1 MGLQIGEIV
10 PRKAI
15 EFSELNGRVI
25 AVDAYNAIYQFL
37 STIRQP
43 DGTPLMDSKKR
54 VTSHLSGLFYRNIN
68 LLAEGARL
76 IYVFDGKPPS
86 LKFGTN
92 MIRSER
98 KYEAQEK
105 YEKAKSEEDVEA
117 MGKYAR
123 QNIRLTAEILE
134 SSKELLGAIG
144 IAVVQAPSEGE
155 SQAAAISKHGNAW
168 AVGSQDYDSLL
179 FGAPRLIQNLTMA
192 KTRKTATGVIYISP
206 EVIELENVLNS
217 LQINLDQLICLGILV
232 GTDYN
237 PGGIR
242 GIGQKKALDI
252 VKKYREP
259 YLIFKSV
266 EEKMSMQENQFDWQE
281 IYELFHKPDVIK
293 NAEIDFPKTDEDKV
307 RKILVDE
314 YEFSLER
321 VNSQLEKLH
330 ELREKRKQK
339 TLFTF

>member
-15 EFSELNGRVI
+15 EFSQLKDKVI

-54 VTSHLSGLFYRNIN
+54 VTSHLSGLFYRNVN
-68 LLAEGARL
+68 LLYEGAKI
-76 IYVFDGKPPS
+76 IYVFDGKPPA

-92 MIRSER
+92 MRRSEVKDEAR
-98 KYEAQEK
+98 ERYEQ
-105 YEKAKSEEDVEA
+105 AKREEDVEG

-123 QNIRLTAEILE
+123 QNIRLTSEIIE
-134 SSKELLGAIG
+134 DSKRLLFAMG

-155 SQAAAISKHGNAW
+155 SQAASIAKQGEAW

-192 KTRKTATGVIYISP
+192 KTRKTSTGVIYISP
-206 EVIELENVLNS
+206 EIIELEQVLNVLG
-217 LQINLDQLICLGILV
+217 INLDQLICLGILA

-266 EEKMSMQENQFDWQE
+266 ESKLAEQENKFDWQE
-281 IYELFHKPDVIK
+281 IYELFHKPDVVK
-293 NAEIDFPKTDEDKV
+293 NAEIIFPKLNEGEI

-314 YEFSLER
+314 HEFSLER
-321 VNSQLEKLH
+321 VNNQLEKLNEAR
-330 ELREKRKQK
+330 ELKKQK
-339 TLFTF
+339 TLF